1 MNYQEMMEK
10 TLASLGGKKPQLLLH
25 ACCAPCASWP
35 LEALSEQLDITVYYY
50 NPNIMPR
57 EEYEKRLGQFDKL
70 RRYPFRLIAEEWDNA
85 AFLAAVRGRE
95 GDPEGGGRCSLCF
108 RLRLERAARQAKA
121 GGFDFFTTT
130 LTVSP
135 HKNAQIINAI
145 GAELGEA
152 WGVPWLYSDFKK
164 KEGYKRSIEICREL
178 GIYRQNYC
186 GCRLQSISDK
196 KGNFDT

>member
-10 TLASLGGKKPQLLLH
+10 ALASFGEAKPRLLLH

-35 LEALSEQLDITVYYY
+35 LESLSGCLDITVYYC
-50 NPNIMPR
+50 NPNIMPQ

-70 RRYPFRLIAEEWDNA
+70 RRYPFRLIAEEWDNE

-95 GDPEGGGRCSLCF
+95 GDREGGARCSLCF
-108 RLRLERAARQAKA
+108 RLRLERTARKAKED
-121 GGFDFFTTT
+121 GYDFFATT

-135 HKNAQIINAI
+135 HKNAEVINTI

-164 KEGYKRSIEICREL
+164 REGYKRSIELCREL
-178 GIYRQNYC
+178 DIYRQYYC
-186 GCRLQSISDK
+186 GCRLNQITSDLRL
-196 KGNFDT
+196 